1 MTPGLKILLITIV
14 LLALAISGIAI
25 KMFLKKGGEFKKQC
39 SSVDPETGERFG
51 CTCGAADDGTDCE
64 NKSDHHH
71 EVKIKVAELPSSSH
85 H

>member
-1 MTPGLKILLITIV
+1 MTAGIKILIITII

-51 CTCGAADDGTDCE
+51 CTCGKAEGGESCE
-64 NKSDHHH
+64 NN
-71 EVKIKVAELPSSSH
+71 
-85 H
+85 